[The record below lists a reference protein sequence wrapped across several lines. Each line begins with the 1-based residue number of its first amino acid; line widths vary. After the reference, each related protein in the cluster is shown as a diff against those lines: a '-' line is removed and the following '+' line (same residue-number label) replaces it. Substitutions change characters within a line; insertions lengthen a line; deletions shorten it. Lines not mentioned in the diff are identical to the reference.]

1 MQALDGK
8 VALITGG
15 ASGIGLG
22 IARVFAEQGARL
34 AIAFFDQSHVRD
46 AKEALA
52 GSDAAFFPVDIRSHA
67 AVSSMVAAAAQHFGS
82 IDILVNNASL
92 TGPPAVAA
100 FLECTPEQLDA
111 IVDTNLK
118 GVFHMSQAVARLMVA
133 QGSGGSIV
141 NIASVAAFAGQE
153 FASAYCATKA
163 GQSEM
168 VKTLALELA
177 PHGIRVNAVAPGD
190 IFTPANATITQDLRS
205 IGASGTYHRLTPLGR
220 RGTPEEIGNAVAFL
234 VSAGASFI
242 TGTTLIVDG
251 GFLAY

>member
-1 MQALDGK
+1 MAALDGK

-22 IARVFAEQGARL
+22 IAQVLVQRGARL
-34 AIAFFDQSHVRD
+34 AIAYFDASHL
-46 AKEALA
+46 EAARAAL
-52 GSDAAFFPVDIRSHA
+52 GSANVVFLQVDIRSQA
-67 AVSSMVAAAAQHFGS
+67 AVTRMVAKAVEHFGA

-100 FLECTPEQLDA
+100 FLECSSEQLDA

-118 GVFHMSQAVARLMVA
+118 GTFHVSQAVARIMVA
-133 QGSGGSIV
+133 RGTGGSIV
-141 NIASVAAFAGQE
+141 NIASVGAFAAQE

-163 GQSEM
+163 GQAEM
-168 VKTLALELA
+168 VKTLAIELA
-177 PHGIRVNAVAPGD
+177 PFGIRVNAVAPGD
-190 IFTPANATITQDLRS
+190 ILTPANATIVQDLAAG
-205 IGASGTYHRLTPLGR
+205 GASGKYLRVTPLGR
-220 RGTPEEIGNAVAFL
+220 RGTPEEIGSAVAFL
-234 VSAGASFI
+234 VSDDASFV